1 MLDNGLFCVIL
12 CSNLMEGLTFEQT
25 PSAPIA
31 TPRKRNPKRF
41 FYLLATVVVIGL
53 LLFGAF
59 KLLGSNKSP
68 ETANITPTPTE
79 FITETPTETP
89 TPTEVSPTP
98 SKTPTPTPKA
108 NPVDSA
114 TGLDRSTL
122 DVEVQNGS
130 GVAGAAATAR
140 DFLAG
145 LGYNV
150 VSIGNAANS
159 DFQNI
164 TIQVKSTQSNFLP
177 LLKKDLSAKYTVGV
191 TSSDL
196 DASASAE
203 ALVVI
208 GK

>member
-1 MLDNGLFCVIL
+1 
-12 CSNLMEGLTFEQT
+12 MEGLNFEQT
-25 PSAPIA
+25 PSAPII
-31 TPRKRNPKRF
+31 TPRKRSPKRF
-41 FYLLATVVVIGL
+41 FYLLATVAVVGL

-59 KLLGSNKSP
+59 KLLGGSNES
-68 ETANITPTPTE
+68 EITSITPTPTE
-79 FITETPTETP
+79 FITETPTPTEEETP
-89 TPTEVSPTP
+89 TPT
-98 SKTPTPTPKA
+98 KTPTEKPKA

-122 DVEVQNGS
+122 SVTVQNGS
-130 GVAGAAATAR
+130 GVAGAAAAAR
-140 DFLAG
+140 DFLVS

-150 VSIGNAANS
+150 VSIGNAAS
-159 DFQNI
+159 TDFQNI
-164 TIQVKSTQSNFLP
+164 TIQVKSTQANFLP

-196 DASASAE
+196 DATSSAE